1 MRYAISATS
10 FAFVLGLGALL
21 AQPAFAGGGGPAAPG
36 TYMGDFNGDGR
47 TDVLVTDS
55 ATGQVYVYI
64 TAAGIPTTANVDIA
78 ESSLLTTLPAGAA
91 VKGVGDFNSDDH
103 ADILVET
110 SAAGLA
116 VLLGDATV
124 GAGASAALTSASFF
138 VGLPV
143 GWSVSGVGDANDDGM
158 ADVLVTHTDG
168 TVYTYIT
175 ELPAGAPQASAA
187 ASGLPV
193 KLPVGW
199 GVSTVGDLNGD
210 GRSDFVAQ
218 GPSSGVISP
227 LYNFI
232 TGVGGIAVD
241 QAASDSPGGV
251 PDGYGCC
258 AAGDTT
264 PATVSS
270 DLAIIDETG
279 SNPGLTYVYV
289 TNADGVSFDAA
300 ASTNNVVLPAG
311 WTVEGFADFNN
322 DGIADTLAVN
332 TDGAMIVFLNSG
344 PGSVVDSPFL
354 TSLPAGWATAN
365 YAGMSAA
372 E

>member
-10 FAFVLGLGALL
+10 LAFVLGLGALL
-21 AQPAFAGGGGPAAPG
+21 AQPAFAGGGGPAARG

-64 TAAGIPTTANVDIA
+64 TAAGIPTTANVDTF
-78 ESSLLTTLPAGAA
+78 ESSLLTTLPAGAV

-116 VLLGDATV
+116 VLLGDAAV
-124 GAGASAALTSASFF
+124 GPGAFAALTSASFF
-138 VGLPV
+138 TSLPA
-143 GWSVSGVGDANDDGM
+143 GWWVTGVGDANDDGM
-158 ADVLVTHTDG
+158 ADVYVTHTDG

-175 ELPAGAPQASAA
+175 ELPVGGPQANGA

-193 KLPVGW
+193 VLPAGW
-199 GVSTVGDLNGD
+199 GVNTVGDLNGD

-218 GPSSGVISP
+218 GPSAGGISS

-232 TGVGGIAVD
+232 TAVGGIAVD
-241 QAASDSPGGV
+241 QGASGFPGSV
-251 PDGYGCC
+251 PDGYVCC

-264 PATVSS
+264 PATASN
-270 DLAIIDETG
+270 DLAIIDEAG
-279 SNPGLTYVYV
+279 SNPGLTYVFV
-289 TNADGVSFDAA
+289 TNADGISFDAG
-300 ASTNNVVLPAG
+300 ASTNNVVLPAD
-311 WTVEGFADFNN
+311 WTLAGFADFNN
-322 DGIADTLAVN
+322 DGIADTLAIN
-332 TDGAMIVFLNSG
+332 EIDLSMIVFLNSG
-344 PGSVVDSPFL
+344 PGTVTDSPFM
-354 TSLPAGWATAN
+354 TSLLAGWEPAN
-365 YAGMSAA
+365 FTGMAFD
-372 E
+372 